1 MGGSVKTEQGDAE
14 MKCVGRVIRS
24 DLEGGAWTLITDQGV
39 VYQLKGGGPALLV
52 DEVRAEVRGKL
63 ATGQMGIAMV
73 GDVLEVTSYRI
84 LG

>member
-1 MGGSVKTEQGDAE
+1 MTKQGETE
-14 MKCVGRVIRS
+14 MTCVGRVIRS

-39 VYQLKGGGPALLV
+39 VYQLNGGGPDLLV
-52 DEVRAEVRGKL
+52 DDVRAEVRGTL

-73 GDVLEVTSYRI
+73 GEVLKVKSYRI